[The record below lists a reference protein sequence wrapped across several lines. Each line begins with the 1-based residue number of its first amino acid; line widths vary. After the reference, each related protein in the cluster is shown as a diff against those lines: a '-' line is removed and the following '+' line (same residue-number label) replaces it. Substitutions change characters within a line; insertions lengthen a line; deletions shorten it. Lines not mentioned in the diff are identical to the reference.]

1 MSYFNGKLER
11 CDIPPKWV
19 WWTNWSL
26 FSSNALSEVCLD
38 KKIRLITQVCVI
50 FFQAISGGK
59 NVQTQQFVGFVSLQ
73 SWTSIFFPLTFF
85 AIIVFSRWLGK
96 KTRQNMHAQF
106 FHHTHWSCPSNA
118 HKRFL
123 LGKKINRQ
131 KQTAWIL
138 RWLDFSKP
146 DHDTSWKRLN
156 GEVGAHWKEN
166 PPPRWKKNF
175 LTVDMEATS
184 NVEHLPFVHCF
195 TLRPSYWIGKLNWNE
210 TTKVKERIP
219 RLTIGAKIL

>member
-1 MSYFNGKLER
+1 MSYFHVKLDKCET
-11 CDIPPKWV
+11 PPKWV

-38 KKIRLITQVCVI
+38 KKIRLITRVCVI
-50 FFQAISGGK
+50 FFQTISGGK

-123 LGKKINRQ
+123 LGKKINRE
-131 KQTAWIL
+131 KKIVWPL
-138 RWLDFSKP
+138 NFEV
-146 DHDTSWKRLN
+146 TS
-156 GEVGAHWKEN
+156 V
-166 PPPRWKKNF
+166 
-175 LTVDMEATS
+175 
-184 NVEHLPFVHCF
+184 LP
-195 TLRPSYWIGKLNWNE
+195 TW
-210 TTKVKERIP
+210 P
-219 RLTIGAKIL
+219 RLEAVKRAPTSPMEGKHSGALEEEFSYGWYGSNK